1 MLKQLTTLSLSI
13 LLATVSV
20 CVAQETSAS
29 TDEVLSSEMRNKK
42 LMIETKGKIL
52 NDINKQIY
60 NKSNDS
66 YMREYVRNSNAMKK
80 IMDQPTKEVDINDKK
95 ALSEYIQDDIGLQKE
110 IIQVKLPEEKEKEK
124 KARPRAADLLK

>member
-13 LLATVSV
+13 LLATTSV
-20 CVAQETSAS
+20 CFAQEAS
-29 TDEVLSSEMRNKK
+29 DTTDEVISSEMKTK
-42 LMIETKGKIL
+42 QIMIETKGKIL

-66 YMREYVRNSNAMKK
+66 LMREYVRNSNAMKK
-80 IMDQPTKEVDINDKK
+80 IMDTPTKEVDINDKK

-110 IIQVKLPEEKEKEK
+110 IIQIKLPEEKEK
-124 KARPRAADLLK
+124 KARPSTADLLK

>member
-13 LLATVSV
+13 LLATTSV
-20 CVAQETSAS
+20 CFAQKAS
-29 TDEVLSSEMRNKK
+29 DTTDEVISSEMKTK
-42 LMIETKGKIL
+42 QIMIETKGKIL

-66 YMREYVRNSNAMKK
+66 LMREYVRNSNAMKK
-80 IMDQPTKEVDINDKK
+80 IMDTPTKEVDINDKK

-110 IIQVKLPEEKEKEK
+110 IIQVKLPEEKEK